1 MKGNMSDNGSF
12 KGKRVY
18 FSQVSNHAIRD
29 NELSM
34 KAKGLYALIQSYIT
48 IENFILYKNTL
59 KKQCKEGE
67 KAFESAWKELKVRGY
82 LLQNRHKHSNGTFY
96 YEYELLDEVHNP
108 KKEGVDN
115 ALYGEGGIYSNTDL
129 TNTDL
134 NNIKRYIILPN
145 NVTFSKIYKDC
156 FYNKFNKEHMEVEES
171 NYDEVMSWINEL
183 EDSGI
188 DADYFEERVQEH
200 FDILSNKNNGNI
212 LAFME
217 SSFRWFEVNNP
228 RQVRECW

>member
-1 MKGNMSDNGSF
+1 MDNNNGSF
-12 KGKRVY
+12 KSKRVY

-34 KAKGLYALIQSYIT
+34 KAKGLYSLIQSYIT

-82 LLQNRHKHSNGTFY
+82 LLQDRHKHSNGTFY

-108 KKEGVDN
+108 KTEGVDN
-115 ALYGEGGIYSNTDL
+115 ALYGEGGVFIKTNL

-134 NNIKRYIILPN
+134 NNIEEYTSSEDD
-145 NVTFSKIYKDC
+145 VTFINIYRDF
-156 FYNKFNKEHMEVEES
+156 FYDKYHREHMQIKQT
-171 NYDEVMSWINEL
+171 NYDDIKEWINTLMEY
-183 EDSGI
+183 GI
-188 DADYFEERVQEH
+188 EADEFEMQTKIH
-200 FDILSNKNNGNI
+200 FLTLAKQNNGNI
-212 LAFME
+212 LSFME
-217 SSFRWFEVNNP
+217 SSSRYFEVASP
-228 RQVRECW
+228 KQLREGY